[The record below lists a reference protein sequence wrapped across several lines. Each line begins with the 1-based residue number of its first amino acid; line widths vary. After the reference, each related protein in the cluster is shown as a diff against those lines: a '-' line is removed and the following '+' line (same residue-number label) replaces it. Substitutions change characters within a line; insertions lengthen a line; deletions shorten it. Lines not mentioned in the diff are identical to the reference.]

1 MPNLVNS
8 PAAIVLPKSAN
19 SARARFHA
27 ANRASRLFFSP
38 VSLNRVNVRGPRVP
52 HPELSRGGD
61 LGWVHG
67 TAETN
72 RPFVEYPTFDLAW
85 RRGTTHK
92 FALQAGRGMAE
103 RGR

>member
-1 MPNLVNS
+1 
-8 PAAIVLPKSAN
+8 
-19 SARARFHA
+19 
-27 ANRASRLFFSP
+27 
-38 VSLNRVNVRGPRVP
+38 
-52 HPELSRGGD
+52 
-61 LGWVHG
+61 VHG

-92 FALQAGRGMAE
+92 FALQAERGMAE

>member
-1 MPNLVNS
+1 MPNSVNR
-8 PAAIVLPKSAN
+8 PAAIVLPKSTNNA
-19 SARARFHA
+19 SARFYA
-27 ANRASRLFFSP
+27 ANRANRLFFSST
-38 VSLNRVNVRGPRVP
+38 SLNRVNVRGPRIP
-52 HPELSRGGD
+52 RSELSRGGD

-85 RRGTTHK
+85 RRGTTQK
-92 FALQAGRGMAE
+92 FALQVRRGMAE